1 MRDRDVIPRTNYPT
15 LGRKSLDNMRPR
27 SKGAL
32 DAVSE
37 RDEIPNFGEQ
47 PAMPSPLTENPN
59 LNLKDRRWKEELKR
73 KSQIADPS
81 ASFGEEPLPPL
92 PRQKMKGRKSE
103 ETLTLRDLQQQELA
117 SRRPRSVQPSRAES
131 KRIRNEERV
140 ADERSQRLLMQNER
154 VKEKRKSRWDAYT
167 HIFGE
172 RGKSLKKEQI
182 SAPIPMARG
191 ELERS
196 YSATPVY

>member
-1 MRDRDVIPRTNYPT
+1 
-15 LGRKSLDNMRPR
+15 MRPR

-81 ASFGEEPLPPL
+81 QAFGEEAVPPL
-92 PRQKMKGRKSE
+92 PRQKMKARKSE

-131 KRIRNEERV
+131 KRIREQERT
-140 ADERSQRLLMQNER
+140 AEERSQRMIVEKERAKER

-182 SAPIPMARG
+182 SAPIPMDRA